1 MKKLFFF
8 GATFLLSSLSAH
20 AVDFLVQTGEDS
32 DPKWE
37 QNVIETT
44 GATLIDLKVKNQ
56 TIDAA
61 LTAAITTNKQ
71 EIWFAGGTYTF
82 AAAYANK
89 NGTQFIGGFAGTETT
104 KDSRVLTEGGE
115 AYDFQYETILDGGK
129 TVQLF
134 SAAGAANTTLDGLT
148 LQNSKSAANA
158 GVARLGSTATVKNCQ
173 FIGNTAANQGGAIQ
187 FYNANA
193 TISNCYFEGDTA
205 TQGGAIYVNNTAANE
220 ITITNCAFIGNLA
233 TGTANAGGAIHV
245 QKDGKVIVQNCYF
258 TENDAKG
265 NGAAISFAG
274 TNEANTI
281 QNCLIYA
288 NKGGAKH
295 AVYMA
300 AGNFYYNTVVENEGG
315 ALYSTKCNCKN
326 NVFWGTET
334 AKGSIAANKTECVF
348 DYNAA
353 VDSLNGGNA
362 VVSNHIALSVENTGT
377 EADVNYPKFAN
388 VESGDFT
395 IQKGSALINAGTTIE
410 GITTDLVGETR
421 TQADLGAFAYI
432 ASAPTGIDEAKT
444 EAVDIEA
451 ALRAGEVYD
460 LLGRRVGKLQTGNVY
475 LLQGAK
481 VLINK

>member
-8 GATFLLSSLSAH
+8 GATLLLSTLSAG
-20 AVDFLVQTGEDS
+20 AVNFLVQTGEDT
-32 DPKWE
+32 DPKWD
-37 QNVIETT
+37 QSVIDAT
-44 GATLIDLKVKNQ
+44 GATLIDLKAQNQ

-82 AAAYANK
+82 ANAYVNK

-104 KDSRVLTEGGE
+104 KDDRVLTEGGE

-134 SAAGAANTTLDGLT
+134 STLGAANTTLDGLT

-173 FIGNTAANQGGAIQ
+173 FINNTAANQGGVLQ

-193 TISNCYFEGDTA
+193 AISNCYFEGNTA
-205 TQGGAIYVNNTAANE
+205 LQGGAIYVNNAAANE

-233 TGTANAGGAIHV
+233 TGAANAGGAIHA
-245 QKDGKVIVQNCYF
+245 QNAGKITVQNCYF

-265 NGAAISFAG
+265 NGAAISFDG

-288 NKGGAKH
+288 NKGGVKQ

-315 ALYSTKCNCKN
+315 ALYAKKCNCKN

-334 AKGSIAANKTECVF
+334 AKAKLSVNTADCKF

-388 VESGDFT
+388 VESGDFEL
-395 IQKGSALINAGTTIE
+395 QEGSALINAGTAID
-410 GITTDLVGETR
+410 GITTDIVGEAR

>member
-8 GATFLLSSLSAH
+8 GATLLLSTLSAG
-20 AVDFLVQTGEDS
+20 AVNFLVQTGEDT
-32 DPKWE
+32 DPKWDKS
-37 QNVIETT
+37 VIDAT
-44 GATLIDLKVKNQ
+44 GATLIDLKVQNQ

-61 LTAAITTNKQ
+61 LTAAITDNSK

-82 AAAYANK
+82 TAAYANK
-89 NGTQFIGGFAGTETT
+89 LGTQFIGGFAGTETT
-104 KDSRVLTEGGE
+104 KDGRVLTEGGE

-129 TVQLF
+129 KVQLF
-134 SAAGAANTTLDGLT
+134 SGTVNTTLDGLT

-158 GVARLGSTATVKNCQ
+158 GVVRLGNGSSVKNCQ
-173 FIGNTAANQGGAIQ
+173 FIGNTAANQGGVLQ

-205 TQGGAIYVNNTAANE
+205 QQGGAIYVNNAAANE

-288 NKGGAKH
+288 NKGGVKQ

-334 AKGSIAANKTECVF
+334 AKAKLSVNTADCKF

-388 VESGDFT
+388 VESGDFEL
-395 IQKGSALINAGTTIE
+395 QEGSALINAGTAID
-410 GITTDLVGETR
+410 GITTDIVGEAR